1 MRIARRI
8 DEISP
13 SATIGMK
20 VKADELRAQ
29 GRDVLSFAVGEPDFP
44 TPQNVIEAAK
54 RAMDEGHTKYTAA
67 AGTTELRQAIC
78 DATKRDI
85 GVEYEPSQVLAS
97 NGAKHSLMNLAMT
110 LVHPGDEVIVFSP
123 YWVTYP
129 DQISVCGGRPVAIE
143 TRGEDDFQP
152 DLDEVRAAIT
162 PWTVAMMI
170 NSPCNPSGAVYEP
183 EIVEGLAE
191 IAVEHDLVIISDEI
205 YKHIIF
211 DGTRNVSPA
220 SLGDE
225 VKERTVIVDGVAK
238 SYAMTGWRVG
248 WILGPEPI
256 VKAAAKLQG
265 QMTSCPNTIAQQ
277 ATIEALSG
285 PQDSVEEMRQQF
297 EERRDYVVERL
308 SALPGVTVA
317 RPRGAFYAFP
327 NVSEHYGRELAGR
340 TIGGSLDMAEYLL
353 EEALISL
360 VPGAAFGADAYV
372 RISFAASMEQL
383 EEGLDRWER
392 ALQ

>member
-29 GRDVLSFAVGEPDFP
+29 GSDVLSFAVGEPDFP

-183 EIVEGLAE
+183 EVVEGLAE

-211 DGTRNVSPA
+211 DGTRAVSPA

-248 WILGPEPI
+248 WILGPESI
-256 VKAAAKLQG
+256 VKAASKLQG

-297 EERRDYVVERL
+297 EERRDYVVDRL
-308 SALPGVTVA
+308 SAMPGVTVA

-327 NVSEHYGRELAGR
+327 NVSAHYGRELAGR

-360 VPGAAFGADAYV
+360 VPGAAFGADDYV

>member
-29 GRDVLSFAVGEPDFP
+29 GSDVLSFAVGEPDFP

-211 DGTRNVSPA
+211 DGTRAVSPA

-248 WILGPEPI
+248 WILGPESI
-256 VKAAAKLQG
+256 VKAASKLQG

-277 ATIEALSG
+277 ATFEALSG

-297 EERRDYVVERL
+297 EERRDYVVDRL
-308 SALPGVTVA
+308 SAMPGVTVA

-327 NVSEHYGRELAGR
+327 NVSAHYVRELAGR

-360 VPGAAFGADAYV
+360 VPGAAFGADDYV